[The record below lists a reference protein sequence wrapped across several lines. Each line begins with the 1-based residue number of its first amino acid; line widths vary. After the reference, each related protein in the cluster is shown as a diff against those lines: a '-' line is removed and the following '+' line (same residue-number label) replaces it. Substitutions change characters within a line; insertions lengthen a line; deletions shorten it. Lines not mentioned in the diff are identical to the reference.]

1 MLIFSP
7 FYIQAS
13 IAFTSPGSQ
22 WLPFREKKGYTP
34 NSIITEKDST
44 KKTPNKQTWRGK
56 VCSTIV
62 LEQRWI
68 GKTSTEAETITS
80 NAIKGRIW
88 NRDRKGDGPIGHTAF
103 SNAKIRRTNGRT
115 DVSLETL

>member
-1 MLIFSP
+1 M
-7 FYIQAS
+7 
-13 IAFTSPGSQ
+13 
-22 WLPFREKKGYTP
+22 
-34 NSIITEKDST
+34 
-44 KKTPNKQTWRGK
+44 
-56 VCSTIV
+56 CSTIV

>member
-1 MLIFSP
+1 M
-7 FYIQAS
+7 
-13 IAFTSPGSQ
+13 
-22 WLPFREKKGYTP
+22 PFREKRKRLEQERDTKQ
-34 NSIITEKDST
+34 EKLKRESE
-44 KKTPNKQTWRGK
+44 
-56 VCSTIV
+56 
-62 LEQRWI
+62 EQRWI

>member
-1 MLIFSP
+1 M
-7 FYIQAS
+7 
-13 IAFTSPGSQ
+13 
-22 WLPFREKKGYTP
+22 
-34 NSIITEKDST
+34 
-44 KKTPNKQTWRGK
+44 
-56 VCSTIV
+56 CSTIV

-103 SNAKIRRTNGRT
+103 SDEPPTRDAKIRRTNGRRT